1 MKIYISG
8 PMTGIK
14 DYNFPAFNAAEKALL
29 GYGVNPAKNG
39 LPLGLP
45 WSTYLRADLKVLLEC
60 DAMLQLPGWM
70 DSRGARLECSVAD
83 ALGMPSFTS
92 TEDALAW
99 AQGRKIERA

>member
-8 PMTGIK
+8 PMTGIP

-45 WSTYLRADLKVLLEC
+45 WATYLRADLKVLLEC
-60 DAMLQLPGWM
+60 DAVLQLPGWM
-70 DSRGARLECSVAD
+70 DSHGARLECFVAD

-92 TEDALAW
+92 TEDALAF
-99 AQGRKIERA
+99 AQGGKIGRA